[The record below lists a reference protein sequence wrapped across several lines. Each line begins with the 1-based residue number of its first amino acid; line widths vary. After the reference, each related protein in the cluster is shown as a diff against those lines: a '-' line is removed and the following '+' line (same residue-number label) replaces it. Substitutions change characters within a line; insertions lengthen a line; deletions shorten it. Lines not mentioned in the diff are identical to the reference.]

1 MIFEYLIKPKPN
13 QMKRLSFIFIFL
25 VLLLSCEKKD
35 NTCNCDNPLEELSWL
50 KELKVSFTNCSCQIS
65 IIQATYQKQTVF
77 YPIMNDPLC
86 NSYQI
91 IVLYDCS
98 GTTIKTYT
106 LTDHTFGDEV
116 TGRKTIYTCKTKK

>member
-1 MIFEYLIKPKPN
+1 
-13 QMKRLSFIFIFL
+13 MKKLSFIFVFL

-50 KELKVSFTNCSCQIS
+50 KELKASFTNCSCQIS

-86 NSYQI
+86 NSYQV

-106 LTDHTFGDEV
+106 LTDQTFGDEV
-116 TGRKTIYTCKTKK
+116 TGQKTIYTCKTKK